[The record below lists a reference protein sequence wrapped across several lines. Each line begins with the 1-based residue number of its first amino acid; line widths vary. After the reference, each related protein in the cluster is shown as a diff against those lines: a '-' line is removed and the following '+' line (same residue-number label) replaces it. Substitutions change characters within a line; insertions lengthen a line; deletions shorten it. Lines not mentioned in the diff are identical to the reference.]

1 MTDLV
6 TLSSK
11 NQFTLPVGFV
21 RHLGLKKGSKLWTRL
36 ENKSIVIEPVEDSWD
51 SLQGSLKDT
60 ELTKGKS
67 VLEIIE
73 LARKLEGKRLAQKY
87 AK

>member
-1 MTDLV
+1 MTGLV

-11 NQFTLPVGFV
+11 NQFTLPVGIV
-21 RHLGLKKGSKLWTRL
+21 RELGLKKGSRLWT
-36 ENKSIVIEPVEDSWD
+36 KVDGDTITIKKAGDTWD

-60 ELTKGKS
+60 SLTKGKS

-73 LARKLEGKRLAQKY
+73 LAGKIESKRLAKKY
-87 AK
+87 GV